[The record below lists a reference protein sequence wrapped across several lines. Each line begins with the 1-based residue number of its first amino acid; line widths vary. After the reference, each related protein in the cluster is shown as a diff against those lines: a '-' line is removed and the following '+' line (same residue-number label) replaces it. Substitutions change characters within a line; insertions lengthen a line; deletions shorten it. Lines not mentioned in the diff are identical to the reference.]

1 VPWDEVMSK
10 TQKQNYQFSG
20 QDLIAAAKEG
30 MEVLRAGKLGDL
42 RTTKIKLPEP
52 APKLA
57 GGQIREIRLRLGA
70 SQAVFARLLNIP
82 TRTAIAWESGQRHPS
97 GAALKPLH
105 IALRRPEV
113 LVEY

>member
-1 VPWDEVMSK
+1 MSE
-10 TQKQNYQFSG
+10 TQKRNYRLSG

-30 MEVLRAGKLGDL
+30 VEMLRAGKLGDL
-42 RTTKIKLPEP
+42 RTTAIELPQP

-57 GGQIREIRLRLGA
+57 GGEIREIRLQLGA

-97 GAALKPLH
+97 GAALKLLH
-105 IALRRPEV
+105 IARRRPEV
-113 LVEY
+113 LIER